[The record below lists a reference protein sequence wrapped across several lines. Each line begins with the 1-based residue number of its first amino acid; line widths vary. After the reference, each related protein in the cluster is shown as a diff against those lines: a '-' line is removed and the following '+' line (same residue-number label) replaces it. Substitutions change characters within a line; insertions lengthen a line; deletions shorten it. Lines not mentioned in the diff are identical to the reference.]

1 MLQSTLPQVD
11 AAPRPEPEARRE
23 SAILAPLGVPVFR
36 NIWFANLLG
45 NLGTWAQ
52 SVAVAWVITAAH
64 AGPIMVA
71 MVQVASA
78 APLVLLSIATGVL
91 ADNYDKRTIM
101 LVGQVVEMSGAVFMT
116 VIAFLGYLDPIALIL
131 AVLWISLGSA
141 ITVPA
146 WQSAVGEQVPR
157 NMVSSAVLLNGVN
170 YNVARAV
177 GPALGGLM
185 LSMLA
190 PSWVFL
196 VNTLSYIGLLIAL
209 WQWRHVLPERT
220 LPPEG
225 IREGV
230 IAAMRFTWNST
241 VTRLAML
248 RSFLFGFG
256 ASVIWALLPLV
267 ARERPD
273 GSAALYGYM
282 LGTLGVGAILGS
294 VLVPPLRRW
303 LGSSR
308 LISAAGGILSVT
320 LVLLAYA
327 GPLALLLPA
336 LGIAG
341 ACWIA
346 ALTEYNANVQIL
358 VPDWVK
364 GRALAL
370 YQTALYAGLAIGSF
384 LWGHLAET
392 MGVSGAILSAAIM
405 LAVSVLL
412 LYHSQFPRVDAAG
425 MSLATRG
432 TVVPPQ
438 LAFNHDQGDVLM
450 SIEYIIPRERE
461 GEFVA
466 LASSL
471 RHLRLRNGGR
481 YWGLFR
487 GIHDGEV
494 WREGL
499 LIESWL
505 QHLRMLDRMTLAD
518 KALIE
523 RVRALHRG
531 PAMPHIVVGVTYES
545 IVDTGAATNV
555 P

>member
-1 MLQSTLPQVD
+1 MLQSTTPEVD
-11 AAPRPEPEARRE
+11 AAPKPTEGRE
-23 SAILAPLGVPVFR
+23 SSLLAPLGVPVFR
-36 NIWFANLLG
+36 HIWVANLLG

-71 MVQVASA
+71 MVQVTSA

-91 ADNYDKRTIM
+91 ADNYNKRSIM
-101 LVGQVVEMSGAVFMT
+101 LVGQAVEMSGAILLT
-116 VIAFLGYLDPIALIL
+116 TLAFLGYLDPTALIL

-146 WQSAVGEQVPR
+146 WQSAVSEQVPR
-157 NMVSSAVLLNGVN
+157 PMVTSAVLLNGVN

-177 GPALGGLM
+177 GPAIGGLM
-185 LSMLA
+185 LSVLA

-196 VNTLSYIGLLIAL
+196 VNTLSYVGLLVAL

-220 LPPEG
+220 LPPES

-230 IAAMRFTWNST
+230 VSAMRFTWNST

-248 RSFLFGFG
+248 RSFMFGFA

-273 GSAALYGYM
+273 GSATLYGYM

-294 VLVPPLRRW
+294 VLVPRLRRW
-303 LGSSR
+303 IGSSR
-308 LISAAGGILSVT
+308 LISAAGATLAVT
-320 LVLLAYA
+320 LVLVAYA
-327 GPLALLLPA
+327 GPLWALLPA
-336 LGIAG
+336 LGVGG

-392 MGVSGAILSAAIM
+392 MGVSGAIMAAAIVQ
-405 LAVSVLL
+405 AVSVLL
-412 LYHSQFPRVDAAG
+412 LYHSQFPQLDAAS
-425 MSLATRG
+425 MSLVARG
-432 TVVPPQ
+432 NVAAPH
-438 LAFNHDQGDVLM
+438 LAFNHDEGDVVM
-450 SIEYIIPRERE
+450 SIEYIIPREHAD
-461 GEFVA
+461 EFIA

-481 YWGLFR
+481 YWGMFR
-487 GIHDGEV
+487 DIHDEEI
-494 WREGL
+494 WREVL

-518 KALIE
+518 KALIDQ
-523 RVRALHRG
+523 VRTLHRG
-531 PAMPHIVVGVTYES
+531 PPTPRIVVGVTYES
-545 IVDTGAATNV
+545 IVEAGIASNV

>member
-1 MLQSTLPQVD
+1 MLQSTSPQVD
-11 AAPRPEPEARRE
+11 AGSKPDTPRECG
-23 SAILAPLGVPVFR
+23 ILAPMGVTVFR
-36 NIWFANLLG
+36 RIWIANLLG

-91 ADNYDKRTIM
+91 ADNYDKRKIM
-101 LVGQVVEMSGAVFMT
+101 LVGQVVEMSGAIFLT
-116 VIAFLGYLDPIALIL
+116 GLAFLGHLDPNALIL

-146 WQSAVGEQVPR
+146 WQSAVGEQVPHG
-157 NMVSSAVLLNGVN
+157 MVSSAVLLNGVN

-177 GPALGGLM
+177 GPALGGVM
-185 LSMLA
+185 LSVMA

-196 VNTLSYIGLLIAL
+196 LNTLTYVALLAAL
-209 WQWRHVLPERT
+209 WQWQHVLPERR

-225 IREGV
+225 IREGMV
-230 IAAMRFTWNST
+230 AALRFTWNST

-248 RSFLFGFG
+248 RSFMFGLT

-267 ARERPD
+267 AREHPGGD
-273 GSAALYGYM
+273 AALYGYM
-282 LGTLGVGAILGS
+282 LGMLGVGAILGS
-294 VLVPPLRRW
+294 VLVPLLRKL

-308 LISAAGGILSVT
+308 LISVAAGTLAVM
-320 LVLLAYA
+320 LVLIGYGHSLAVMM
-327 GPLALLLPA
+327 PA
-336 LGIAG
+336 LGVAG

-346 ALTEYNANVQIL
+346 ALTEYNANVQLL

-370 YQTALYAGLAIGSF
+370 YQTALYGGLAIGSF

-392 MGVSGAILSAAIM
+392 MSVSGAILAAAVAM
-405 LAVSVLL
+405 AVSTLL
-412 LYHSQFPRVDAAG
+412 AYHSQFPRLEAG
-425 MSLATRG
+425 AMKLVTRSK
-432 TVVPPQ
+432 TMPPQ
-438 LAFNHDQGDVLM
+438 LVFNHEQGDVVM
-450 SIEYIIPRERE
+450 AIEYVIPAERV
-461 GEFVA
+461 GEFVS
-466 LASSL
+466 LADAL

-487 GIHDGEV
+487 DIRNEEV
-494 WREGL
+494 WREVL

-518 KALIE
+518 KALID
-523 RVRALHRG
+523 RVKALHKGDDPPR
-531 PAMPHIVVGVTYES
+531 ITVGVTYQS
-545 IVDTGAATNV
+545 IDYTAPVDDGA
-555 P
+555 